1 MLAPSG
7 QMAGKNEP
15 RETAMTLENL
25 KLLMRAGNP
34 LIAMETPDE
43 PRALRMVQ
51 EAAVEQ
57 GLPLLEWSVTDGLVS
72 VPPTASQTL
81 VEPGKVTAALRHVQQ
96 TADPAVYVFKDLSPH
111 CKDPQV
117 VRAIR
122 DLYFSPASR
131 LWTMVLIDAL
141 PLPAEVHRMTVP
153 FDIGWPDEEELLS
166 VVRNTFQEV
175 QRRSL
180 RQIESRL
187 TKRELEMVVQTLH
200 GLTSEEA
207 ARVVA
212 GAIEADQAFDSAG
225 LPRIV
230 DAKRRILGT
239 MGCLEPI
246 IADVSPEEIGGL
258 KNLKRWLNLRHCGFS
273 ARARQFGLDPPRGI
287 LLLGVQG
294 CGKSL
299 CAKVVA
305 SAWHMPLVRMDPGVL
320 YQKFIGESEA
330 RLREALRQAESM
342 APAVLWIDEIEKAF
356 ASAGSDSAD
365 GGLSQRMFGTLL
377 SWMQDH
383 HHPIFLIATAN
394 NLAQLP
400 PELMRKGR
408 FDEIF
413 FVDLPQPEQREAI
426 FAIHLHKRGR
436 DPTQY
441 DLAHLAA
448 VAEGYTGAEI
458 EQAVIAGMYA
468 AFAEK
473 TECTTEQIV
482 AAMQATQPLSVVMRE
497 HVQRLRAWAKTR
509 CVMAD

>member
-1 MLAPSG
+1 
-7 QMAGKNEP
+7 
-15 RETAMTLENL
+15 
-25 KLLMRAGNP
+25 
-34 LIAMETPDE
+34 
-43 PRALRMVQ
+43 
-51 EAAVEQ
+51 
-57 GLPLLEWSVTDGLVS
+57 
-72 VPPTASQTL
+72 
-81 VEPGKVTAALRHVQQ
+81 
-96 TADPAVYVFKDLSPH
+96 
-111 CKDPQV
+111 
-117 VRAIR
+117 
-122 DLYFSPASR
+122 
-131 LWTMVLIDAL
+131 
-141 PLPAEVHRMTVP
+141 
-153 FDIGWPDEEELLS
+153 
-166 VVRNTFQEV
+166 
-175 QRRSL
+175 
-180 RQIESRL
+180 
-187 TKRELEMVVQTLH
+187 
-200 GLTSEEA
+200 
-207 ARVVA
+207 
-212 GAIEADQAFDSAG
+212 
-225 LPRIV
+225 
-230 DAKRRILGT
+230 

>member
-1 MLAPSG
+1 MRS
-7 QMAGKNEP
+7 
-15 RETAMTLENL
+15 ETL
-25 KLLMRAGNP
+25 KQLIQAGNP
-34 LIAMETPDE
+34 IVAMETPDE
-43 PRALRMVQ
+43 PRAAGIVRDVARQM
-51 EAAVEQ
+51 
-57 GLPLLEWSVTDGLVS
+57 GLPVLEWSVTDGLLPMPV
-72 VPPTASQTL
+72 ASSKAL
-81 VEPGKVTAALRHVQQ
+81 VEPGKVAAALRYVKE
-96 TADPAVYVFKDLSPH
+96 TAYPAIYLFKDVGPH

-122 DLYFSPASR
+122 DLYFSPSSR
-131 LWTMVLIDAL
+131 LWTLILIDAAST
-141 PLPAEVHRMTVP
+141 PPEVRRLAVP
-153 FDIGWPDEEELLS
+153 FDVGWPEEDELEEI
-166 VVRNTFQEV
+166 VRATFQDV

-180 RQIESRL
+180 QQVESKL
-187 TKRELEMVVQTLH
+187 TKHELEMLVQSLR

-212 GAIEADQAFDSAG
+212 GAIRADNILDVSD

-230 DAKRRILGT
+230 DAKRNLLGT
-239 MGCLEPI
+239 TGCLESI
-246 IADVSPEEIGGL
+246 AADVSPDEIGGL
-258 KNLKRWLNLRHCGFS
+258 NNLKRWLNTRRGGFS
-273 ARARQFGLDPPRGI
+273 SRALEFGLDPPRGI

-305 SAWHMPLVRMDPGVL
+305 SAWRMPLMRMDPGVL

-342 APAVLWIDEIEKAF
+342 SPVVLWIDEIEKAF

-383 HHPIFLIATAN
+383 RAPIFLIATAN
-394 NLAQLP
+394 NLDQLP

-413 FVDLPQPEQREAI
+413 FVDLPEPKERETI
-426 FAIHLHKRGR
+426 FAIHLKKRNR
-436 DPTQY
+436 DKSQF
-441 DLAHLAA
+441 DLPRLTA
-448 VAEGYTGAEI
+448 VSAGLSGAEI
-458 EQAVIAGMYA
+458 EQAVISGLYA
-468 AFAEK
+468 AFADK
-473 TECTTEQIV
+473 VECTTDHIF
-482 AAMQATQPLSVVMRE
+482 AAIQATQPLSVVMRE
-497 HVQRLRAWAKTR
+497 RVEHLRSWARGR